1 MTRYTPEFRAAL
13 RHRYEDTDQP
23 LRLIFAE
30 FKLSHNALYKMIQD
44 EHWML
49 RSERMRTLPPATRL
63 LEHVVALADAPAA
76 QNTAA
81 AAAEPAADA
90 ALASAAGAI
99 ALARVET
106 FLLQQIDA
114 AQTQNGGERTA
125 RTLSILIRALH
136 SLRELR
142 GDLPEPETSNDDD
155 DDDMPAD
162 IDEFRRELARRINEF
177 VKSRTEPGDDRA
189 ASEPA
194 LVAKT

>member
-1 MTRYTPEFRAAL
+1 MTRFTPDFVAAV

-44 EHWML
+44 GHWTL
-49 RSERMRTLPPATRL
+49 RSERTHQLPPATRL

-76 QNTAA
+76 QDAA
-81 AAAEPAADA
+81 AAAAASEPALAPAADA
-90 ALASAAGAI
+90 T
-99 ALARVET
+99 ALARVES
-106 FLLQQIDA
+106 FLLHQIDA
-114 AQTQNGGERTA
+114 AQAQNGGEHTA
-125 RTLSILIRALH
+125 RTLSILIRALL

-142 GDLPEPETSNDDD
+142 GDFPQPETCNDDDD

-189 ASEPA
+189 VSEPA